1 MNRKISGIRIGN
13 QNKKHREIRQK
24 STFESEWKIHQQKF
38 TDSGGILWQSASLIF
53 SYDRSWVEV
62 GSSNLFSTIFAMFK
76 LFFEVEWS
84 SSFSRRIFREVK
96 MLLLLRLEKFASLR
110 WREFFWKIK
119 KWSTIFSILRRSLWS
134 VFSFLFED
142 QSEFFTFC
150 HIIAETN
157 FESVIF
163 SVSATHCFK
172 RAWNDQPFPVCY
184 FVWKQIR
191 TSVYSSSASVPS

>member
-84 SSFSRRIFREVK
+84 SSFSRRIFREAEFAPPFETRKIRQFEVERIFLENKK
-96 MLLLLRLEKFASLR
+96 MVDHFFYCNSL
-110 WREFFWKIK
+110 
-119 KWSTIFSILRRSLWS
+119 IFNYLRRETAFFSSLGVWL
-134 VFSFLFED
+134 VLW
-142 QSEFFTFC
+142 
-150 HIIAETN
+150 HRK
-157 FESVIF
+157 ES
-163 SVSATHCFK
+163 K
-172 RAWNDQPFPVCY
+172 
-184 FVWKQIR
+184 WK
-191 TSVYSSSASVPS
+191 SL